1 MIVAGTPI
9 FAFQSPWIFI
19 LILPLFLAVAY
30 FWWKRREKIASLHYS
45 SVLVLKGLPRTLR
58 SRLVHLPLALKGIGI
73 LFLIA
78 ALARP
83 QESSVM
89 TKRNVEGIDIMIVLD
104 VSDSMLIE
112 DMKPL
117 NRLEAAKDTI
127 ARFVKGRVSD
137 RIGVV
142 VFAGEAFT
150 LVPLT
155 LDYELLLSRISEITT
170 ARKARIKDGTAI
182 GVALATGAGRL
193 RESTA
198 KSRVMVFLTDG
209 ENNSGTI
216 DPETGLEIAKG
227 YGLKIY
233 SIGIGKDGPTKIPVY
248 TNDILGRQVKT
259 YQPFESTV
267 NEDLLN
273 RMAKETGGRFFR
285 ATREDS
291 LGGIFS
297 AIDDLE
303 KTKVDENKF
312 TRYEELFKSWL
323 TWALIFYLLGWGL
336 GQTWLR
342 RMP

>member
-1 MIVAGTPI
+1 MISGTSGI
-9 FAFQSPWIFI
+9 FAYQNPWVFIFI
-19 LILPLFLAVAY
+19 PVVLLLGVFW
-30 FWWKRREKIASLHYS
+30 WWKRRAKIATLRFS
-45 SVLVLKGLPRTLR
+45 SILVLKTLPKTLR
-58 SRLVHLPLALKGIGI
+58 SRLVHLPLLLKLLAMI
-73 LFLIA
+73 FLIA

-117 NRLEAAKDTI
+117 NRMEAAKETI
-127 ARFVKGRVSD
+127 ANFVKERTSD

-142 VFAGEAFT
+142 VFAGESFT

-155 LDYELLLSRISEITT
+155 LDYELLLSRIAEVTT
-170 ARKARIKDGTAI
+170 ARQARIKDGTAL
-182 GVALATGAGRL
+182 GVALANGAGRL

-198 KSRVMVFLTDG
+198 KSRVIIFLTDG

-216 DPETGLEIAKG
+216 DPETGLAIAKG

-233 SIGIGKDGPTKIPVY
+233 SIGLGKDGPTKIPVY
-248 TNDILGRQVKT
+248 SQDMMGRPVKT

-267 NEDLLN
+267 NDDLLG
-273 RMAKETGGRFFR
+273 RMASETGGRYFR

-291 LGGIFS
+291 LSGVFNEINS
-297 AIDDLE
+297 LE
-303 KTKVDENKF
+303 KTKIDENKF
-312 TRYEELFKSWL
+312 TKYEELYQSWL
-323 TWALIFYLLGWGL
+323 SWAFMTYILGMLL